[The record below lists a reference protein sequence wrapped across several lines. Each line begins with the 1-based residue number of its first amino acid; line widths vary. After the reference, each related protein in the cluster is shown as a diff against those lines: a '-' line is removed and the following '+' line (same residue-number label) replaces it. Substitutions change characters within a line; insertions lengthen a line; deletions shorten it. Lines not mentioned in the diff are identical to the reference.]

1 MKPSSR
7 SRTCGFNEAPAER
20 GGKFVRL
27 WAKLEEAHGFNEAP
41 AERGGKCF
49 EEQRMELIENVAS
62 MRPPQ
67 NAGESCG

>member
-1 MKPSSR
+1 MRPPQNAGESVAVKPSSR

-41 AERGGKCF
+41 AERGGKCRR
-49 EEQRMELIENVAS
+49 ETVQPLAHVRL
-62 MRPPQ
+62 Q
-67 NAGESCG
+67 